1 MESCV
6 LTRPNEPKIASCA
19 RPVGHIRCRSRRKTV
34 RGSAI
39 RPVRLQSRPIWSVIW
54 GMSTGMMAVPP
65 VWNRTGETM
74 TLFETVQILNG
85 NTVTRIKSSAFY
97 YTALVLFPIGI
108 YLLTRE
114 IYFGATILITLVPC
128 LLLYPLIRFLFGG
141 KDSVAAV
148 VTTIVVEEVVKAKV
162 SDALREKKKKRRR

>member
-1 MESCV
+1 
-6 LTRPNEPKIASCA
+6 
-19 RPVGHIRCRSRRKTV
+19 
-34 RGSAI
+34 
-39 RPVRLQSRPIWSVIW
+39 
-54 GMSTGMMAVPP
+54 
-65 VWNRTGETM
+65 M